1 MNRLINANRVGLV
14 LGGMAGGWQLLWSL
28 MVAVGLAQPILDFV
42 FWIHFVKP
50 AYAVAPFDFA
60 IAATL
65 VVTTTIIG
73 YIVGA
78 AFGVLWNALHNSS

>member
-1 MNRLINANRVGLV
+1 MNRPINANRAGLV
-14 LGGMAGGWQLLWSL
+14 LGALVGGWHIIWSL
-28 MVAVGLAQPILDFV
+28 MVAVGLAQPILDFA

-50 AYAVAPFDFA
+50 IYTVAPFEFA

-78 AFGVLWNALHNSS
+78 AFGVLWNAIHS